1 MDSTMLNKQAFL
13 RKEILEAGVDPS
25 EFLEFMAAADRN
37 KGSDLEQWKMSEL
50 RKVVKEF
57 KLTRE
62 ERGGNNEAYGN
73 HPQIAEYQ

>member
-1 MDSTMLNKQAFL
+1 MNSTMLNKQAFL

-25 EFLEFMAAADRN
+25 EFLEFIAAADRN

-50 RKVVKEF
+50 LKVVKEF

-62 ERGGNNEAYGN
+62 ERGGNEEYSPY
-73 HPQIAEYQ
+73 PQIAEYQ